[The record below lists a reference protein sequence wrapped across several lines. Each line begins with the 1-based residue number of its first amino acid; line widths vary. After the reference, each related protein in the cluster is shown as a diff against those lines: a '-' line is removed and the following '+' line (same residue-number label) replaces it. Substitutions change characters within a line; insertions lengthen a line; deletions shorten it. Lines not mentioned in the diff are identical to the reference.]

1 MNQEFLE
8 FSNKLADL
16 ARTVARKSFRSNIY
30 FNKKKDA
37 SAVSNVDY
45 EIESILFEMI
55 AKNYPKHGFIGEE
68 LHLVKSRS
76 QYTWVVDPI
85 DGTSSFISGKPT
97 FCTLIS
103 LLFQGRPI
111 LGIIDQPITDE
122 RWHGQKGFPT
132 TFNSKICTSNQCNT
146 SFIRLACTTP
156 SMFNRDEYLYFEK
169 AIKVSDSITFGG
181 DAYNYGSLSLGH
193 IDVVMEAGLKIYDA
207 ASLIPIVE
215 GAGGYLTD
223 WKGRAID
230 LDTFDGRVLAT
241 SNKVVLEK
249 IVKQLNFKES

>member
-1 MNQEFLE
+1 MDKEFLE
-8 FSNKLADL
+8 FSNILADL
-16 ARTVARKSFRSNIY
+16 ARPMARKSFRNNISI
-30 FNKKKDA
+30 NKKEDA
-37 SAVSNVDY
+37 SPVSNVDY

-55 AKNYPKHGFIGEE
+55 AKNYPEHGFIGEE
-68 LHLVKSRS
+68 LHLVKSKS

-103 LLFQGRPI
+103 LLFQGTPI

-122 RWHGQKGFPT
+122 RWHGQKGLPT
-132 TFNSKICTSNQCNT
+132 TFNSKICTSNQYNS

-156 SMFNRDEYLYFEK
+156 FMFNREEYLYFEK
-169 AIKVSDSITFGG
+169 VMKISDSATFGG

-207 ASLIPIVE
+207 ASLIPVVE
-215 GAGGYLTD
+215 GAGGNLTD
-223 WKGRAID
+223 WKGRAIN

-241 SNKVVLEK
+241 SNKRVLEK
-249 IVKQLNFKES
+249 IVKQLNFK